1 MKKLFLLATAICCA
15 QLLSAQIPSP
25 EKFLGYEL
33 GSRFTEHYR
42 IVAYFQ
48 EVAKQAPSMVRLE
61 KYGETNG
68 KRPLYLATITS
79 EENFKNI
86 ESIKAN
92 NLALSKGTGNV
103 ASAKPIVWLSYNV
116 HGNEPSSSEAAML
129 TLYQLLTKPDAT
141 AYLKNIVVLMDPCLN
156 PDGRDRYANWFN
168 DMMGKKPNADLNARE
183 HNEPWP
189 GGRLNHYNY
198 DLNRDWAWQTQVETQ
213 QRMKFYQQWM
223 PQVHVDFHEQQVDA
237 PYYFAPAAEPYHEV
251 ITGWQREFQKR
262 IGKNHAKYFDA
273 NGWLYF
279 TNEIFDLLYPSYGDT
294 YPMFNGAVGMTY
306 EQGGGPQGG
315 VAAQMMVGDTL
326 TLKDRIAHHTT
337 TGLSTVETASK
348 NASDLLNNYASYFKN
363 AVAGNIGDYK
373 TYVIKNNGSD
383 NMALLK
389 TLLSKNKIEFTTG
402 EGTGSGYNYSTRK
415 EEKFSYNKSDIV
427 VTNAQPQAALVK
439 ALLEPQ
445 PKISDTI
452 TYDITAWA
460 LPYAYG
466 LNAFASKQNLK
477 AEEKN
482 YAAVLPQVVA
492 GAYSYVLPW
501 KGMTSAK
508 LVAQLLQENI
518 RVRFAEKAFVSGGKE
533 FAAGSII
540 LLTAEN
546 EKRNTGFVALV
557 TKLSA
562 EYQIPVQTV
571 SSGMVEKGL
580 DFGSAAVHFMKP
592 PSVMLVTGE
601 GVNPNAAG
609 EIWNFFDAEL
619 EYPVTLVNAGD
630 FSSISLEKYDVIIL
644 PTGRYSFLAN
654 DDKAENLHRW
664 IQNGGRL
671 IALEGAV
678 RQVSK
683 LKWSGLKLKETD
695 DEKKSD
701 KNDYGALQIYDQ
713 RERVAI
719 SGGTPGAIYNVEV
732 DNTHPLMYGYEKN
745 YHTLKMSDDV
755 YEFMKDGWN
764 VGVLKKDKLV
774 AGYVG
779 YKLMPK
785 LQDGVV
791 FAVQGEG
798 AGSVTYLTD
807 DVLFR
812 SFWQNGKLI
821 LANAV
826 FMVGN

>member
-1 MKKLFLLATAICCA
+1 
-15 QLLSAQIPSP
+15 
-25 EKFLGYEL
+25 
-33 GSRFTEHYR
+33 
-42 IVAYFQ
+42 
-48 EVAKQAPSMVRLE
+48 
-61 KYGETNG
+61 
-68 KRPLYLATITS
+68 
-79 EENFKNI
+79 
-86 ESIKAN
+86 
-92 NLALSKGTGNV
+92 
-103 ASAKPIVWLSYNV
+103 
-116 HGNEPSSSEAAML
+116 
-129 TLYQLLTKPDAT
+129 
-141 AYLKNIVVLMDPCLN
+141 
-156 PDGRDRYANWFN
+156 
-168 DMMGKKPNADLNARE
+168 
-183 HNEPWP
+183 
-189 GGRLNHYNY
+189 
-198 DLNRDWAWQTQVETQ
+198 
-213 QRMKFYQQWM
+213 
-223 PQVHVDFHEQQVDA
+223 
-237 PYYFAPAAEPYHEV
+237 
-251 ITGWQREFQKR
+251 
-262 IGKNHAKYFDA
+262 
-273 NGWLYF
+273 
-279 TNEIFDLLYPSYGDT
+279 
-294 YPMFNGAVGMTY
+294 MFNGAVGMTY

-315 VAAQMMVGDTL
+315 VAAQMSVGDTL

-348 NASDLLNNYASYFKN
+348 NAADLLNNFASYFKN
-363 AVAGNIGDYK
+363 AVAGNVGDYK
-373 TYVIKNNGSD
+373 TYVIKYNGSD

-402 EGTGSGYNYSTRK
+402 EGTGTGYNYSTRK
-415 EEKFSYNKSDIV
+415 EEKFTYNKNDIV

-466 LNAFASKQNLK
+466 LNAFASKQNLTAGDK
-477 AEEKN
+477 V
-482 YAAVLPQVVA
+482 YAPVLPQVAA

-508 LVAQLLQENI
+508 LVAKLLQENI
-518 RVRFAEKAFVSGGKE
+518 RVRFAEKTFVSGGKE

-540 LLTAEN
+540 LLAAEN
-546 EKRNTGFVALV
+546 EKRNKDFVPLLR
-557 TKLSA
+557 KLSSD
-562 EYQIPVQTV
+562 YQMPVQTV
-571 SSGMVEKGL
+571 SSGLVEKGL

-592 PSVMLVTGE
+592 PNVLLVTGE
-601 GVNPNAAG
+601 EVNPNAAG
-609 EIWNFFDAEL
+609 EVWNFFDAEL

-630 FSSISLEKYDVIIL
+630 FNYISLQKYDVIIL

-654 DDKAENLHRW
+654 DDKAEDLHKW

-683 LKWSGLKLKETD
+683 LKWSGLKLKEVEE
-695 DEKKSD
+695 EKKPE
-701 KNDYGALQIYDQ
+701 KNDYSAIQIYDQ
-713 RERVAI
+713 RERSAV
-719 SGGTPGAIYNVEV
+719 SGGTPGAIYNVEI

-745 YHTLKMSDDV
+745 YQTLKMSDDV
-755 YEFMKDGWN
+755 YEFMKNGWN

-779 YKLMPK
+779 AKLLPK

-798 AGSVTYLTD
+798 AGSVVFLTD

-812 SFWQNGKLI
+812 SFWQNGKLM